1 MSPTLAILTIGS
13 EILDGR
19 IVDTNSSFLGR
30 TIRSRGISVATRV
43 ACDDDQDVIVGWIRK
58 LLSSVDF
65 LVITGGLG
73 PTPDDLTRDA
83 IAAFAGKK
91 LIKVEE
97 ELVKLKNWYE
107 SKGRVL
113 TDINARQAWFP
124 EGAEC
129 IHNPEGTASGIWVEL
144 TIEGRKKGIVA
155 LPGIPKELHPMWRD
169 DVLNRIAAFFGVNQ
183 PMCEWVIRTFGLPE
197 SEVARRLA
205 AVEGLASAQVAYQ
218 VMFPETI
225 VVVRTPS
232 EDPALY
238 DSVRAAL
245 GRDHVVAERYDT
257 PLSQVVADLLRE
269 QKKTISVAE
278 SCTGG
283 LLGELIT
290 RNAGASQVFVGG
302 FLTYSNELKEGLLG
316 VDKAV
321 LEEHGAVSGPVVRAM
336 AAGTRDRTH
345 SSVAVSISG
354 IAGPEGA
361 TPKKPVGTFFVGLS
375 TGKET
380 KSYEFFFSSDRE
392 RIRMFAAYKALDVV
406 RRALLDLPA
415 PEDGKLDPEE

>member
-43 ACDDDQDVIVGWIRK
+43 ACDDDQDVIVGWIRE

-91 LIKVEE
+91 LVKVEE
-97 ELVKLKNWYE
+97 ELTKLRQWYE

-129 IHNPEGTASGIWVEL
+129 IHNPEGTASGIWLEL
-144 TIEGRKKGIVA
+144 TVEGRKKGIVA
-155 LPGIPKELHPMWRD
+155 LPGIPKELYPMWRNE
-169 DVLNRIAAFFGVNQ
+169 VLDRIAAFFGVNE
-183 PMCEWVIRTFGLPE
+183 PRCEWVIRTFGLPE

-205 AVEGLASAQVAYQ
+205 AVEGLASAHVAYQ

-225 VVVRTPS
+225 VVVRTPQ
-232 EDPALY
+232 EEPVLY
-238 DSVRAAL
+238 EAVRAAL

-257 PLSQVVADLLRE
+257 PLSLVVSDILRE

-290 RNAGASQVFVGG
+290 RNPGASEVFVGG
-302 FLTYSNELKEGLLG
+302 FLTYSNELKERLLG
-316 VDKAV
+316 VDASVIK
-321 LEEHGAVSGPVVRAM
+321 EYGAVSGAVVRAM
-336 AAGTRDRTH
+336 AAGARERTH

-354 IAGPEGA
+354 IAGPEGE
-361 TPKKPVGTFFVGLS
+361 TPRKPVGTFFVGLS
-375 TGKET
+375 TGKAT

-406 RRALLDLPA
+406 RRELLGLPA